1 MNQNL
6 RKRLEAHIKKKQD
19 KFNKDLKYLKNK

>member
-6 RKRLEAHIKKKQD
+6 RKRLEAHIKKKE
-19 KFNKDLKYLKNK
+19 KFNKELKYLKNK